1 MKKLIITEKPSVAQS
16 IAKSLG
22 GFKHKD
28 DHLESKDFLVTWAL
42 GHLVTLQE
50 PEDYDKKYKYW
61 TLQHLPIIP
70 ETFKLKVIK
79 ETATRFRAISRLLK
93 SKEVEAVINAC
104 DAGREGELIFRYI
117 YEKTGATK
125 PVFRLWLSSMTETAI
140 KDGFQKLRPG
150 SELELLAQ
158 AAKCRAES
166 DWLVGIN
173 ATRAFTRRFGT
184 LLSVGRVQT
193 PTLAILVSRERE
205 IQAFVPEKYYELI
218 AIFMAEEGNYQ
229 GKWFSEDKD
238 RFRSMEE
245 GMKVLHLVQGKTGK
259 ITLLEKKESR
269 QIPPLLFDLTE
280 LQREANRKYGFTARR
295 TLNAAQSLYEEHK
308 LITYPRTDCQYL
320 GSDMVPQLKEII
332 SCLNLPPWESFAQ
345 ALLNV
350 DRLPI
355 TKRIVDDSRLTDHHA
370 IIPTPVKPDLKSLG
384 NDESKIYDLVVRR
397 FLAVFFPQAVWEVTR
412 IITEVEKEN
421 FKTEGRKLVEPGWLQ
436 IYEPPKSDLLPDL
449 KEGERVQV
457 EKAELLEK
465 ETSPPP
471 RYSDATLLSAMEG
484 AGKLLEDEELRQAM
498 KDRGLGTPATRAA
511 IIERLIEVGYLE
523 REGKA
528 LVPTPKGIELIRAI
542 ESIPINELVSPELTA
557 EWEWKLMRIEKGE
570 FTRDQFMAGIIDLTM
585 KIVEKV
591 KAISGEK
598 TTQMRAATS
607 RVIGKCPVCGGEIRE
622 NKAAYSC
629 SNWKTGCKFVIW
641 KKIAGKTITRKQAQ
655 VLLEK
660 GKTGIISGFKS
671 KKGKA
676 FRAMLE
682 LENNTVVLKFPEN
695 HSRAQEKEEEAK

>member
-22 GFKHKD
+22 GFEKKK
-28 DHLESKDFLVTWAL
+28 DHLEGHNFLITWAL

-70 ETFKLKVIK
+70 KTFQLKVIK
-79 ETATRFRAISRLLK
+79 ETAERFRVISKLLK
-93 SKEVEAVINAC
+93 SKEIEAVINAC

-117 YEKTGATK
+117 YEKAGANK
-125 PVFRLWLSSMTETAI
+125 PILRLWLSSMTESAI

-150 SELELLAQ
+150 AELELLAQ

-193 PTLAILVSRERE
+193 PTLAILVSREKE
-205 IQAFVPEKYYELI
+205 IQDFVPEKYYEL
-218 AIFMAEEGNYQ
+218 MAVFQAKEGSYQ
-229 GKWFSEDKD
+229 GKWFSGEQD
-238 RFRSMEE
+238 RFPLKEE
-245 GMKVLHLVQGKTGK
+245 GLRILNLIQGKEGE
-259 ITLLEKKESR
+259 IVLLDKRESR

-280 LQREANRKYGFTARR
+280 LQREANRKFGFTARR
-295 TLNAAQSLYEEHK
+295 TLNAAQNLYEEHK

-320 GSDMVPQLKEII
+320 GSDMVPELKEII
-332 SCLNLPPWESFAQ
+332 ACLNLLPWKDFTQ
-345 ALLNV
+345 ALLNL

-370 IIPTPVKPDLKSLG
+370 IIPTPVKPDLESLG
-384 NDESKIYDLVVRR
+384 KDESKVYDLIVRR
-397 FLAVFFPQAVWEVTR
+397 FLAAFFPPALWEITR
-412 IITEVEKEN
+412 IVTEVEKET
-421 FKTEGRKLVEPGWLQ
+421 FKTEGRRLLEPGWLQ
-436 IYEPPKSDLLPDL
+436 IYDLPKSDLLPDL
-449 KEGERVQV
+449 QEKEQVQV
-457 EKAELLEK
+457 KKAELLEK

-471 RYSDATLLSAMEG
+471 RFTDATLLSAMEG
-484 AGKLLEDEELRQAM
+484 AGKLIDDEELRQAM
-498 KDRGLGTPATRAA
+498 KERGLGTPATRAA
-511 IIERLIEVGYLE
+511 IIERLIEVGYIE

-542 ESIPINELVSPELTA
+542 ESIPISELVSPELTA

-570 FTRDQFMAGIIDLTM
+570 FTRDQFMAGIINLT
-585 KIVEKV
+585 KEIVEKV
-591 KAISGEK
+591 KAISREK
-598 TTQMRAATS
+598 TSQMRTATS
-607 RVIGKCPVCGGEIRE
+607 GVIGKCPICGGDIKE
-622 NKAAYSC
+622 NKLAYSC
-629 SNWKTGCKFVIW
+629 SNWKNGCKFVIW

-660 GKTGIISGFKS
+660 GKTEILSGFKS

-676 FRAMLE
+676 FRATLVI
-682 LENNTVVLKFPEN
+682 ENNSVVMKFPEN
-695 HSRAQEKEEEAK
+695 SSKAEEREAK